1 MTTHSTALQQQHQ
14 RYADIRKRLMGKPVK
29 EEKAAPVRIEQHIE
43 IKRSRP
49 LWRIKPMEFDDH
61 VRLYR
66 KIIRDYMAELSV
78 EMRAAQHESAM
89 ELLPVTKKTPARDI
103 IDDVLQ
109 HFPGVTWADLKG
121 PRRCKAFVLPRQI
134 AVYEVH
140 RRRKDMS
147 LPQIGRLFGGRD
159 HTTALSSINKIKSMI
174 ASGQLK
180 LPFASA
186 E

>member
-1 MTTHSTALQQQHQ
+1 MQTALKEQH
-14 RYADIRKRLMGKPVK
+14 
-29 EEKAAPVRIEQHIE
+29 ENWKAARERLFRPAVKPHLIDAPIE
-43 IKRSRP
+43 ITKTRP
-49 LWRIKPMEFDDH
+49 LWRIQAIEFDDH

-78 EMRAAQHESAM
+78 EMRAAHAEAAT
-89 ELLPVTKKTPARDI
+89 ELLPIHTKTPARDI
-103 IDDVLQ
+103 IEDVLQ

-121 PRRCKAFVLPRQI
+121 PRRTRAFVLPRQI

-140 RRRKDMS
+140 RRRQDMS

-159 HTTALSSINKIKSMI
+159 HTTALSSIRKIKRLLE
-174 ASGQLK
+174 SGELK
-180 LPFASA
+180 LPFATA

>member
-1 MTTHSTALQQQHQ
+1 MQTTALKEQH
-14 RYADIRKRLMGKPVK
+14 
-29 EEKAAPVRIEQHIE
+29 ENWKAARARLFSPAVKPRLVDRPIE
-43 IKRSRP
+43 ITKARP
-49 LWRIKPMEFDDH
+49 LWRIQATEFDDH

-66 KIIRDYMAELSV
+66 KIIRDYMAELSI
-78 EMRAAQHESAM
+78 EMRAAQEEAAM
-89 ELLPVTKKTPARDI
+89 ELLPVTSKTPARDI

-121 PRRCKAFVLPRQI
+121 PRRLRAYVLPRQI

-159 HTTALSSINKIKSMI
+159 HTTALNSVRKIKRMLE
-174 ASGQLK
+174 SGELT
-180 LPFASA
+180 LPFAAA